1 MKKSAIHLLLATV
14 SLSFAG
20 LTFAST
26 TEQTIDAKTAYNH
39 AKENAES
46 SYKIANEKCNAFKD
60 NQKDVCKAEAD
71 LAKVRA
77 KSEAEATYK
86 GTLSARISARED
98 IAGAEYDLAKTKCA
112 SQTGNKK
119 DVCIKQAKAVEVAAK
134 ADAKADKKVVNALVD
149 AQEDKADA
157 NYKVALEKCDPLTG
171 AVKDKC
177 VASAKIKFGK

>member
-98 IAGAEYDLAKTKCA
+98 IASAEYDLAKTKCA
-112 SQTGNKK
+112 SQTGNNK

-177 VASAKIKFGK
+177 VASAEIKFGK